1 MAPPREEHNAGGP
14 ACAVDPT
21 VRLVT
26 LSQERDAL
34 SRERAALSRERAALV
49 AQHDELAQLH
59 QAALAEQARLQKAL
73 ALAEHHIEEY
83 RKLHDLTVMELERLR
98 RHVFG
103 RKSERVDPNQRQL
116 IFDVLRKE
124 LDAVRDPAA
133 EKRALEEE
141 KEREAKARGKTKTRG
156 PRQKDKLDL
165 EHLPVE
171 RIVIPDPRVL
181 ADPDAWVRISEAVST
196 KLEFRRASF
205 VRLEVVRTIW
215 ARRDAVAEVAA
226 SVLAAEVSPVPTTAA
241 HASSSVNAATT
252 DAPATP
258 APPVAPAFVTAP
270 VPKAVA
276 PDGSPID
283 SAATRMETTVVPRV
297 IIAPLPEHPIARCL
311 AGPALLAHM
320 LVSRF
325 ADHLPYNRLAKRFA
339 REGVALADST
349 MCG

>member
-171 RIVIPDPRVL
+171 RIVIPDPRVG
-181 ADPDAWVRISEAVST
+181 AVPF
-196 KLEFRRASF
+196 EGHGGYAP
-205 VRLEVVRTIW
+205 
-215 ARRDAVAEVAA
+215 RDAVSPMPPRAQGSPDGPIDRVRLTLRSQHGIARSVPGSAA
-226 SVLAAEVSPVPTTAA
+226 RAMGVERTAVVTHTPATSAAPVHPHAAESATA
-241 HASSSVNAATT
+241 
-252 DAPATP
+252 
-258 APPVAPAFVTAP
+258 
-270 VPKAVA
+270 
-276 PDGSPID
+276 
-283 SAATRMETTVVPRV
+283 RMIPCCER
-297 IIAPLPEHPIARCL
+297 R
-311 AGPALLAHM
+311 
-320 LVSRF
+320 VSRT
-325 ADHLPYNRLAKRFA
+325 RSM
-339 REGVALADST
+339 G
-349 MCG
+349 